1 MHTYI
6 CSRNRENQADNE
18 KQNNKPPK
26 LCRERYEELVAVG
39 SVNVAQRR
47 LKDPAEPARLLHHDD
62 GEDGSGDHPLNDV
75 LNRDI
80 SMRNIVK
87 WGGGIALMLGACSLV
102 LPTLLKRL
110 QDAPSTFGVGIL
122 LSIASGLVNGTWNL
136 PTKPDAPNLFRACRG
151 QWAWE
156 NVWLV
161 AQLLTPLVCAFT
173 VLCFVPLSELNVI
186 YSQTNTSALR
196 AIVGF
201 GLVWGIGG
209 VGFGM
214 ALKTAGIALG
224 TALCMGIILTIGT
237 LLPIFMGASR
247 MSTAQIAGTG
257 LGVIIGLAPPPRLSV
272 FVLLH

>member
-1 MHTYI
+1 
-6 CSRNRENQADNE
+6 
-18 KQNNKPPK
+18 
-26 LCRERYEELVAVG
+26 
-39 SVNVAQRR
+39 VNVAQRR
-47 LKDPAEPARLLHHDD
+47 LKDPAEPALLLHDD
-62 GEDGSGDHPLNDV
+62 DVEEGSGAPPHEDRELNNV

-80 SMRNIVK
+80 SMRNILK
-87 WGGGIALMLGACSLV
+87 WGGAIALMLGACSLL
-102 LPTLLKRL
+102 LPTLLQRF
-110 QDAPSTFGVGIL
+110 QDAPPTFGVGIL

-161 AQLLTPLVCAFT
+161 AQLLTPLVCSFT
-173 VLCFVPLSELNVI
+173 VLCFVPLSELAVI

-214 ALKTAGIALG
+214 AIKTAGIALG

-257 LGVIIGLAPPPRLSV
+257 LGVIIGVDHLLTCQYLFSCTSKASKMNSKRLQGWLV
-272 FVLLH
+272 